1 MCKRAMDDYSLTS
14 LNDSK
19 NEWSARLLNIL
30 TPQIVS
36 GIKSMYTESLVVC
49 KNNKANNKVLMTF
62 QNFLSRIP
70 SWNNMIIDTEC
81 KRIQD
86 ESGCTYLE
94 DLITC
99 IHIIQLKMLSCIRVN
114 RKCRK
119 IDIPLVSTSI
129 FIHKVYV
136 NVARKLYTNVYLYD
150 RDSPSLTQ
158 QKNNREVEIIIREC
172 ILNTVR
178 ENIPV
183 TDLLR
188 AYLNEDI
195 EELDADDVDTRY
207 TAKGGDDNES
217 KVVSTNIPSADN
229 ELPVN
234 MNEATPNPVDALE
247 LETGDMGTPADRHGD
262 APPDLVPISLM
273 SYDAAVRDPE
283 EMSIATPPASPASS
297 QVISPASSIVTHSI
311 ESTPAPSPHVTF
323 DEQITSVHI
332 NDDNTILNSPVK
344 QSINSDSDKLTI
356 DDPSSLSEVKLDII
370 EL

>member
-1 MCKRAMDDYSLTS
+1 MDDYSLTS

-36 GIKSMYTESLVVC
+36 GIKSLYTESLLMC

-70 SWNNMIIDTEC
+70 SWNNTIIETEC

-129 FIHKVYV
+129 FIHNVYI

-150 RDSPSLTQ
+150 RESPSLTQ

-195 EELDADDVDTRY
+195 EELDADDVDARY
-207 TAKGGDDNES
+207 VAKGGDGDGNES
-217 KVVSTNIPSADN
+217 KVINTNIPTDN
-229 ELPVN
+229 EDVN
-234 MNEATPNPVDALE
+234 LNEPTPNPVDALE
-247 LETGDMGTPADRHGD
+247 LETEDMG
-262 APPDLVPISLM
+262 APRSIGGERPDIVPISLK
-273 SYDAAVRDPE
+273 SYDVAIRDIETSDP
-283 EMSIATPPASPASS
+283 ATPSSPPLSPAS
-297 QVISPASSIVTHSI
+297 QLTSPASSILAHSV
-311 ESTPAPSPHVTF
+311 ETPPAPSPHVTF
-323 DEQITSVHI
+323 DEQITSVNI
-332 NDDNTILNSPVK
+332 NDDSTVINSPVK
-344 QSINSDSDKLTI
+344 QSIHSDSDTLKI
-356 DDPSSLSEVKLDII
+356 EGPSDPSEVKLEII